1 MNNYIKLLD
10 SLDPFAGDGQFHKV
24 HSLLE
29 SMGFNTN
36 EKKRSF
42 LFELSSHDLINF
54 DGGLKGSEISIS
66 SGSGRKTFGGFWE
79 KEFEAKI
86 TIKGSEYLKE
96 HKPKNDAGV
105 SINGNNNQVVLGSH
119 NFTVYQSQE
128 IDELIQ
134 KIIETISLNQNVADD
149 YKLQSISAFEQ
160 LRSEVHEKKI
170 SKGTWS
176 KIISIGSDISS
187 IASLLLVLAEQIRP
201 LLP

>member
-10 SLDPFAGDGQFHKV
+10 SLDSFAGDGQFHKV

-29 SMGFNTN
+29 SMGFNTD

-54 DGGLKGSEISIS
+54 DGGSKGSEISFS
-66 SGSGRKTFGGFWE
+66 SESGRKTFGGFWE

-96 HKPKNDAGV
+96 NKPKNDTGV

-128 IDELIQ
+128 IDDLI
-134 KIIETISLNQNVADD
+134 KNIKDIISRDQNLAHD
-149 YKLQSISAFEQ
+149 YKMQSISAFEQ
-160 LRSEVHEKKI
+160 LQSEVTEKKI

-187 IASLLLVLAEQIRP
+187 IASLLLMLAEQIRP
-201 LLP
+201 ILP